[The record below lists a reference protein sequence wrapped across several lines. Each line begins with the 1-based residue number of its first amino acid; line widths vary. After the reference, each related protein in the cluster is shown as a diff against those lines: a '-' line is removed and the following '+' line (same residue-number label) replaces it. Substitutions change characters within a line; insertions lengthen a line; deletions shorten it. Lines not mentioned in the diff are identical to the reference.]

1 MQSNSNRYSR
11 AAAVAGTLAA
21 LALWPAIGAAQQ
33 VSGQASAVRSTV
45 LGVTTT
51 LAGTGPLSGVD
62 DARGAMEQAAGIPS
76 LGSASTL
83 QAATISNIW
92 DHDGTDNV
100 ASEASLGDL
109 NLGVV
114 GNLISADFVMA
125 RASSLASGAST
136 GSSEIANLVINGS
149 PVSVSGAPNQ
159 TLNLVGGRITLNEQ
173 QASAG
178 GMVVNAM
185 HIVIYGV
192 ADVVIASAS
201 SGIGGSAPPPS
212 SPLPPLPRL
221 PGL

>member
-1 MQSNSNRYSR
+1 MQLNPIRYSR
-11 AAAVAGTLAA
+11 AAVVAGALAV
-21 LALWPAIGAAQQ
+21 LALWPSIGAAQE
-33 VSGQASAVRSTV
+33 VSGRASAVKSTV

-51 LAGTGPLSGVD
+51 LADTGPLAGAD
-62 DARGAMEQAAGIPS
+62 DARGAMDQTAGIPG

-83 QAATISNIW
+83 QASTISDIW
-92 DHDGTDNV
+92 DHNGTDYV
-100 ASEASLGDL
+100 ASAASLGDL
-109 NLGVV
+109 NLGVA
-114 GNLISADFVMA
+114 GTLISADFVMA
-125 RASSLASGAST
+125 RAQSMASGASMGT
-136 GSSEIANLVINGS
+136 SEIANLMINGS

-173 QASAG
+173 QTSTG

-201 SGIGGSAPPPS
+201 SGIGSSAAAPS
-212 SPLPPLPRL
+212 PPPLPRL